1 MLPDAWLATLHKAH
15 LGLTFG
21 LLAVALLRRP
31 WRRIAGAQAAYGLWG
46 LPLGLTLAASLPA
59 ADALRITLPAL
70 QVNGV
75 ALHGAEQVVQAWA
88 SPMQF
93 VWLLGLAITVGVLTV
108 QHHGYQRRLT
118 RRHDGTWRAPAG
130 SSPGLLG
137 AWRPR
142 LVLPSD
148 VRQRFSTD
156 ERRWILAHERI
167 HAHRGDNLARLIAT
181 VLAVL
186 AWFNPLVWWALGA
199 LRQDQEL
206 ACDAAVMQRFPQCW
220 RAYGLALLK
229 LDGAPRLPPTASAW
243 QSHHPLKER
252 IMMLKTKT
260 PTASARRWAGTALAA
275 TGLASLAL
283 MQTVVGAAPSTD
295 KPALARVTP
304 REACP
309 QMPRPEMPANLNLK
323 GDYQMTAKF
332 SIGAD
337 GRPQALRI
345 EGERARIA
353 PFVGPI
359 EQAIRSY
366 QCKPALAG
374 TEIEQQFSFKL
385 D

>member
-1 MLPDAWLATLHKAH
+1 MLPDAWLAALLKAH

-31 WRRIAGAQAAYGLWG
+31 WRRFVGPQAAYGLWALPPG
-46 LPLGLTLAASLPA
+46 LALTSWLPVPGGLHLTLPMLQINGAGLA
-59 ADALRITLPAL
+59 ADGVVAPDGAAAL
-70 QVNGV
+70 QG
-75 ALHGAEQVVQAWA
+75 
-88 SPMQF
+88 
-93 VWLLGLAITVGVLTV
+93 VWLVGVLLALTWV
-108 QHHGYQRRLT
+108 VAQHGRYLRLLT
-118 RRHDGTWRAPAG
+118 PRPDGTWQAPAG

-137 AWRPR
+137 AWRQR

-148 VRQRFSTD
+148 LRQRFTAQ
-156 ERRWILAHERI
+156 ERRWILAHERA
-167 HAHRGDNLARLIAT
+167 HARRADNLARLLAAAM
-181 VLAVL
+181 AVL

-229 LDGAPRLPPTASAW
+229 LDGATGLPPTASAW

-252 IMMLKTKT
+252 IMMLKNKT
-260 PTASARRWAGTALAA
+260 PSASARRWARTALAA
-275 TGLASLAL
+275 TGLGALAL
-283 MQTVVGAAPSTD
+283 LQTVVSAAPGTD
-295 KPALARVTP
+295 KPAASRISARD
-304 REACP
+304 ACP
-309 QMPRPEMPANLNLK
+309 QMPRPEMPASLDLK
-323 GDYQMTAKF
+323 GEYALNAKF
-332 SIGAD
+332 TIDTD
-337 GRPQALRI
+337 GRPRQLRI

-353 PFVGPI
+353 AFVGPV

-374 TEIEQQFSFKL
+374 TEIDQQFSFKL